1 MGEVT
6 LMLQSE
12 DLLSIYIFVIYL
24 LYVYIKVYSEGGVP
38 LTRSQ
43 LTDSIKQIVHMA
55 EVGSV

>member
-1 MGEVT
+1 
-6 LMLQSE
+6 MLLSG
-12 DLLSIYIFVIYL
+12 DLLSIYIFVYL
-24 LYVYIKVYSEGGVP
+24 FTIYIKVYSEGGVP